1 MRGHDDHASGRDP
14 ERIQLDT
21 GAAGSGPPDSGPST
35 GAVPGDRG
43 VSRWRLRNWRL
54 RSKLAVVLLVPA
66 LSTLTLA
73 GLRLN
78 TQLDDVELF
87 GQVQRELQLSA
98 QVAAVSDALQ
108 LERDAAVAF
117 VAAGRVENSP
127 EFTARS
133 SKVDTEVGRLRDVA
147 ASTTGVNDGGARGV
161 PEVVAVAGRPQR
173 AAEHGEHHQVPGHL
187 GAQRLR
193 PGAGRARRRCTARPR
208 AA

>member
-1 MRGHDDHASGRDP
+1 MTRRVFPPRSTGFVGKCRFTGLGSVLTVRGHDDHASGRDP

-108 LERDAAVAF
+108 LERDAAVWF
-117 VAAGRVENSP
+117 VAGGREANAN
-127 EFTARS
+127 ELLTRS
-133 SKVDTEVGRLRDVA
+133 SKVDAEVGRLRDA
-147 ASTTGVNDGGARGV
+147 AAATTRIDAALR
-161 PEVVAVAGRPQR
+161 ETPQ
-173 AAEHGEHHQVPGHL
+173 
-187 GAQRLR
+187 
-193 PGAGRARRRCTARPR
+193 
-208 AA
+208 